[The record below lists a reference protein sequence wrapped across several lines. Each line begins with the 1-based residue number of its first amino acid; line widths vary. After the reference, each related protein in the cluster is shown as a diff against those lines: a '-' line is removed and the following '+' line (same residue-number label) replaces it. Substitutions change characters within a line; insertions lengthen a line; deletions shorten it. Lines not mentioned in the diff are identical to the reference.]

1 MTSGGVSMDAGLSPA
16 RQTRAQHRHELHTLI
31 YLTLDDTNGG
41 VVRNLTHGG
50 IGVQVVAGVRPQ
62 QRLRVRFELRYPRLR
77 VETHGEVVWATFS
90 GQCGIRFLDLSPQQ
104 RRQINEWIFGDMLE
118 AISLHADPEES
129 MFAPMPVSQK
139 PLGSRGNGAA
149 GTVVD
154 DGLMVSATPVKV
166 IALPARREVSSV
178 SSGVEMPKEA
188 RTDLDWLS
196 QPLSGRG
203 LAWTV
208 HALVVFAGILLFGL
222 VFLAITGE
230 APRWPIPIVGGAT
243 FVIAGL
249 YWIFFQIFGGT
260 SLGTRLARL
269 AGYGQEEE
277 EESGPRFR

>member
-1 MTSGGVSMDAGLSPA
+1 MDLRGYAGSNLA
-16 RQTRAQHRHELHTLI
+16 TRGSRRVL
-31 YLTLDDTNGG
+31 
-41 VVRNLTHGG
+41 
-50 IGVQVVAGVRPQ
+50 VRPDA
-62 QRLRVRFELRYPRLR
+62 RFAEAP
-77 VETHGEVVWATFS
+77 GFA
-90 GQCGIRFLDLSPQQ
+90 
-104 RRQINEWIFGDMLE
+104 RRRI
-118 AISLHADPEES
+118 
-129 MFAPMPVSQK
+129 
-139 PLGSRGNGAA
+139 A

-166 IALPARREVSSV
+166 IALPTRREASAV
-178 SSGVEMPKEA
+178 SSGMEMPEEA

-208 HALVVFAGILLFGL
+208 HALVVVAGILLFGL

-230 APRWPIPIVGGAT
+230 APRWPISMVGGAT

>member
-1 MTSGGVSMDAGLSPA
+1 MDAGLSPA

-41 VVRNLTHGG
+41 VVRNLTHDG

-62 QRLRVRFELRYPRLR
+62 QHLNVRFELRYPRLR
-77 VETHGEVVWATFS
+77 VETRGEVVWATFS

-129 MFAPMPVSQK
+129 MFAPPLGSQK
-139 PLGSRGNGAA
+139 PARSHGNGAV

-166 IALPARREVSSV
+166 IALPARREASPAR
-178 SSGVEMPKEA
+178 VEMSEV
-188 RTDLDWLS
+188 TQTELDWLS
-196 QPLSGRG
+196 RPLSGRG

-230 APRWPIPIVGGAT
+230 APRWPIPMVGGAT
-243 FVIAGL
+243 VVIAGL

-277 EESGPRFR
+277 EESGARFR